1 MIEDMLSETMEAKR
15 QWKDSF
21 KVLKKTQLLTR
32 NLGKMYQVKKSFK
45 DKGKI
50 KHLSVKQKLWEVN
63 KPILQQEMLREVLQ
77 AERKLY
83 QMEMQTYT
91 KKWEVNDK

>member
-50 KHLSVKQKLWEVN
+50 KHLSVKQKLWEFN
-63 KPILQQEMLREVLQ
+63 KPILQQEMLREEKKRYGEKVLWKWFFKK
-77 AERKLY
+77 EVKRKR
-83 QMEMQTYT
+83 
-91 KKWEVNDK
+91 